1 VDEVDGAALGVM
13 SQGELH
19 ALGLS
24 LFLPRATVE
33 DSPFRFV
40 MIDDPVQAMDPAKV
54 DGLARVLAT
63 VAWTRQVV
71 VFTHDERLAEAVR
84 RMQIDARVLEVQ
96 RRERSRVEVRVS
108 GDPVLRY
115 LDDAR
120 ALTRTPQL
128 PPAIADELV
137 ATCCRSALEAA
148 SLARARRT
156 LLADGVDHREVQ
168 RLIDTAQSTR
178 AMVALAVLGPSGR
191 IEDLGKHLAREGK
204 WAVGALRD
212 ATAGAH
218 VPIGRSMQELI
229 ADTEKLV
236 EWLAR

>member
-1 VDEVDGAALGVM
+1 M
-13 SQGELH
+13 
-19 ALGLS
+19 
-24 LFLPRATVE
+24 
-33 DSPFRFV
+33 
-40 MIDDPVQAMDPAKV
+40 
-54 DGLARVLAT
+54 
-63 VAWTRQVV
+63 
-71 VFTHDERLAEAVR
+71 
-84 RMQIDARVLEVQ
+84 
-96 RRERSRVEVRVS
+96 
-108 GDPVLRY
+108 
-115 LDDAR
+115 
-120 ALTRTPQL
+120 
-128 PPAIADELV
+128 
-137 ATCCRSALEAA
+137 
-148 SLARARRT
+148 